1 MTEHKKK
8 IMVVDDDPI
17 VGQMVAR
24 GLDQLRS
31 VETTYYDD
39 PIRALSDLHLL
50 RPDLILL
57 DWMMPQMD
65 GMAFIKKMALMERR
79 YPIPVFMLTGKSTG
93 HDFET
98 ACDAGV
104 VGYLTKPVRLGVLRT
119 RVYNYLQNNSR
130 VGRRI

>member
-1 MTEHKKK
+1 MTEHKRK

-31 VETTYYDD
+31 VETTYYRD

-50 RPDLILL
+50 RPDLIVL
-57 DWMMPQMD
+57 DWMMPRMD
-65 GMAFIKKMALMERR
+65 GMEFIEKMTLMERR
-79 YPIPVFMLTGKSTG
+79 YPIPVFMLTGKNTG
-93 HDFET
+93 QDFEK
-98 ACDAGV
+98 ACEVGV

-119 RVYNYLQNNSR
+119 RIYNYLQNNSQ